1 MIKSEL
7 IKTVAKEAGTTQEV
21 AKKATDAVFS
31 TIEKTLAEGNK
42 VSLQGFGT
50 FYLTRMPAIERANP
64 LQGGKIVQV
73 PARNRVFFRPSEKV
87 KESVNQ

>member
-42 VSLQGFGT
+42 V
-50 FYLTRMPAIERANP
+50 
-64 LQGGKIVQV
+64 
-73 PARNRVFFRPSEKV
+73 
-87 KESVNQ
+87 